1 LERTGYTVTET
12 VDGEDTIRQF
22 LQNKDTI
29 NFLIIDAVMPE
40 KNGKEVHNE
49 IKKIKPNIKALFTSE
64 YTKGI
69 LVNKEVYDSFINFLS
84 KPLLPKGLSYKVRE
98 MLDE

>member
-12 VDGEDTIRQF
+12 IDGEDTIRQF

-40 KNGKEVHNE
+40 KNGKEVH
-49 IKKIKPNIKALFTSE
+49 K
-64 YTKGI
+64 
-69 LVNKEVYDSFINFLS
+69 
-84 KPLLPKGLSYKVRE
+84 
-98 MLDE
+98 